1 MRVAIVGAGLTG
13 LATAAAFNRNGHQV
27 RVFEQAPGL
36 RATGLAINLW
46 SNATSLLPGFGIPA
60 HRVPG
65 EPFSRM
71 LLRASG
77 REVAAMELPAEGLP
91 HVNVERAELLTALAA
106 VLPPDA
112 VTYGARCADPSALAA
127 LVGEHDLVVVA
138 DGANSALRTAV
149 ARPPR
154 KRWTWTVWQACVTA
168 AVPGVPPGTG
178 ASVFRPGL
186 FCGIWRLPGDRVTWF
201 AEQPGR
207 SSGDGARLLRDL
219 RDDEDPVL
227 RTLAHA
233 TAEEEDWTEW
243 RAQDMWPPRT
253 LHRGNV
259 VLAGDAAHTMLPT
272 LGQGACQCLEDAAAL
287 AAAVEAPRGLDDA
300 LRRYEA
306 ARVPRVRRLV
316 AMARAGAASR
326 RSSAASR
333 AVPAVMSARMM
344 AVTGGPALRHITK
357 PIKTLNLVPNG

>member
-1 MRVAIVGAGLTG
+1 MTTMRAAIVGAGLTG
-13 LATAAAFNRNGHQV
+13 LATAAAFSRNGHQV

-36 RATGLAINLW
+36 RASGLAINLW

-112 VTYGARCADPSALAA
+112 VTYGARCADPPALAA
-127 LVGEHDLVVVA
+127 LAGEHDLVVVA

-168 AVPGVPPGTG
+168 EVPEVPPGTG

-186 FCGIWRLPGDRVTWF
+186 FCGIWRLPEGRVTWF

-207 SSGDGARLLRDL
+207 SPADGARLLRPEERRGSRAADAGA
-219 RDDEDPVL
+219 RD
-227 RTLAHA
+227 
-233 TAEEEDWTEW
+233 
-243 RAQDMWPPRT
+243 
-253 LHRGNV
+253 RG
-259 VLAGDAAHTMLPT
+259 
-272 LGQGACQCLEDAAAL
+272 
-287 AAAVEAPRGLDDA
+287 RGLDG
-300 LRRYEA
+300 
-306 ARVPRVRRLV
+306 V
-316 AMARAGAASR
+316 ARAGHVAAPGAAPRQR
-326 RSSAASR
+326 RAGRRRRPRHAADAGAGRVPVPGGRRR
-333 AVPAVMSARMM
+333 AGR
-344 AVTGGPALRHITK
+344 GGRGDPRPRRRAPAL
-357 PIKTLNLVPNG
+357 

>member
-13 LATAAAFNRNGHQV
+13 LATAAAFSRNGHRV

-36 RATGLAINLW
+36 RASGLAINLW

-65 EPFSRM
+65 DPFSRM

-77 REVAAMELPAEGLP
+77 REVAAMALPAQGLP

-112 VTYGARCADPSALAA
+112 VTYGARCADLPALAGLA
-127 LVGEHDLVVVA
+127 GEHDLVVVA
-138 DGANSALRTAV
+138 DGANSALRAAV

-168 AVPGVPPGTG
+168 EVPEVPPGAG

-186 FCGIWRLPGDRVTWF
+186 FCGIWRLPGGRVTWF

-207 SSGDGARLLRDL
+207 SPGDGTRLLRDL
-219 RDDEDPVL
+219 KDDEDPVL

-233 TAEEEDWTEW
+233 TGEEAWTQW
-243 RAQDMWPPRT
+243 RAQDMWPPRR

-259 VLAGDAAHTMLPT
+259 VLAGDAAHAMLPT

-287 AAAVEAPRGLDDA
+287 AAAVEANCGLEEA
-300 LRRYEA
+300 LARYEA

-326 RSSAASR
+326 RPSAASR
-333 AVPAVMSARMM
+333 AVPAVMSAKMM
-344 AVTGGPALRHITK
+344 AVTGGPALRRITK
-357 PIKTLNLVPNG
+357 PVKNLNPVLNG